1 VCSQRPRAGEVL
13 GHGHS
18 AHLRLVCH
26 GRFFFALFSQFRSTL
41 SIGLLERPLVVGFFW
56 GAATGEYT
64 TSLYIAIFFELFWL
78 DLIPAGTYIPP
89 QLTAATFAAL
99 TLTTWFGLN
108 QPSRIMFVLFASMP
122 LAWIGTKVEGW
133 LREREQ
139 GSYNALLNWARNP
152 GSKHLPGALILQSMV
167 KGLFMSWVSFLA
179 AILILKQ
186 GFELVFSAYPT
197 IFSHLGVTWAH
208 LWVAASLGGLMA
220 LRLKR
225 AYVILATGVI
235 LFALYRFLPTL

>member
-1 VCSQRPRAGEVL
+1 M
-13 GHGHS
+13 
-18 AHLRLVCH
+18 
-26 GRFFFALFSQFRSTL
+26 
-41 SIGLLERPLVVGFFW
+41 VGFFW

-99 TLTTWFGLN
+99 ALTTWFGLD

-152 GSKHLPGALILQSMV
+152 RSKHLPGALILRSMAR
-167 KGLFMSWVSFLA
+167 GLLMGWITFLA
-179 AILILKQ
+179 AILILKL
-186 GFELVFSAYPT
+186 GLDVFFAFYPP
-197 IFSHLGVTWAH
+197 IFLHLGVTWAH

-225 AYVILATGVI
+225 AYVILATGIVI
-235 LFALYRFLPTL
+235 VALFLILPDFGI